1 MSFLKKRETPVQN
14 IAYMGIMAAINVVF
28 VLISS
33 LLPVLFI
40 LLVFILPLTSA
51 IVTIY
56 CKKRYYPIY
65 FVTTLALCF
74 AVTAGFS
81 IFDTFIYVL
90 PSLITGFVFGLMV
103 EKNVPAIYILA
114 GNTIIQFVLTY
125 LTFLVIGRIV
135 GQVSFFDSIYNMIG
149 LSEFQYKAVL
159 TYIFTY
165 IVSQIQIVL
174 TYILVKYEVRR
185 IGLEI
190 NLNVTNRFIL
200 YLLTLVGL
208 ILTIFSVFYFPNGS
222 ILLTLLVL
230 PIVMFEF
237 IDLII
242 QRAVIIYVM
251 LAVAVFVSIFLFAFL
266 YQYVAAPN
274 QLILLYVF
282 FGLVTI
288 IDFILNYC
296 FHGKVK
302 KIE

>member
-1 MSFLKKRETPVQN
+1 
-14 IAYMGIMAAINVVF
+14 MAAINVVF

-40 LLVFILPLTSA
+40 LLVFILPLTSV

-65 FVTTLALCF
+65 FVTTLVLCF

-90 PSLITGFVFGLMV
+90 PSLITGFVFGIMV
-103 EKNVPAIYILA
+103 EKNVPAIYILVS
-114 GNTIIQFVLTY
+114 NTIIQFILTY
-125 LTFLVIGRIV
+125 LTFLVIGQIV

-149 LSEFQYKAVL
+149 LSEFQYKPVL

-165 IVSQIQIVL
+165 IIAQIQIVL
-174 TYILVKYEVRR
+174 SYILVKYEVRR

-200 YLLTLVGL
+200 YIITLIGLLLT
-208 ILTIFSVFYFPNGS
+208 ILSIFYFPNGS
-222 ILLTLLVL
+222 VLLTLLIL

-237 IDLII
+237 IDLIV

-251 LAVAVFVSIFLFAFL
+251 LGLSILISIFLFAFL
-266 YQYVAAPN
+266 YQFVPSPN

-282 FGLVTI
+282 FGLITI